1 MSFLLNLNTEYHVN
15 DVCFLQIDPMS
26 LTIIHIWVQCYI
38 CLNKVILVHACN
50 VQIDIHVYIYL
61 LNYDLY
67 FISSSSIQHLLH
79 MLHVCHLSFR
89 QRILSLASVNPSYQ
103 HDQFGETFYFNHDR

>member
-1 MSFLLNLNTEYHVN
+1 MIDHTRLIQASHSVKIPLSLMSFLLNLNTEYHVN

-50 VQIDIHVYIYL
+50 VQIDIHVYI
-61 LNYDLY
+61 
-67 FISSSSIQHLLH
+67 
-79 MLHVCHLSFR
+79 
-89 QRILSLASVNPSYQ
+89 
-103 HDQFGETFYFNHDR
+103 